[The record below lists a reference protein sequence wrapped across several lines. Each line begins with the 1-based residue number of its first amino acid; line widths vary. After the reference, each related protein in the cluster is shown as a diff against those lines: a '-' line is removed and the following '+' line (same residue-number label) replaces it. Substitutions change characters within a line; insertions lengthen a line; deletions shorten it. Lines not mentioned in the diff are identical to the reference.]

1 MSSKGNFA
9 RKLVFALTI
18 VCMAATL
25 FVLLRRPAP
34 QLPVAAPDVPRREM
48 VQRDGRWYRTGQ
60 ASPFSGCMVDYYHGG
75 GPLSRSQISN
85 GLLNGVSEA
94 WYTNGQMQVRE
105 HFKDG
110 VSHGLREKWYEN
122 GTRLSL
128 ATIVDAKVTGTFR
141 SWHDNGQLSEQ
152 IEMKLG
158 RPDGVAFAYYHSGF
172 LKAETTMHDGQ
183 VQERKVWNDGERKNT
198 P

>member
-1 MSSKGNFA
+1 
-9 RKLVFALTI
+9 
-18 VCMAATL
+18 
-25 FVLLRRPAP
+25 
-34 QLPVAAPDVPRREM
+34 
-48 VQRDGRWYRTGQ
+48 
-60 ASPFSGCMVDYYHGG
+60 
-75 GPLSRSQISN
+75 
-85 GLLNGVSEA
+85 VSET
-94 WYTNGQMQVRE
+94 WYTNGQVEVRE

-128 ATIVDAKVTGTFR
+128 AMIADAKVIGTFR

-158 RPDGVAFAYYHSGF
+158 LPDGVALAYYPSGF
-172 LKAETTMHDGQ
+172 LKAETTVHEGQ
-183 VQERKVWNDGERKNT
+183 VLERKLWNDGDRKNI